1 MIRPGGREDRNPK
14 SKVAPKSDR
23 WQGASSS
30 GKQRYDL
37 VYAVESHARERVVV
51 RALGEKTNLAPN
63 YCSSLSLL
71 PRGRRILEYDVFE
84 EHDAEEHAARV
95 RISVALAS
103 TELSRN

>member
-1 MIRPGGREDRNPK
+1 MIRLGAREDRNPK

-30 GKQRYDL
+30 ERQRYDL
-37 VYAVESHARERVVV
+37 VYAVESHEREWVVV
-51 RALGEKTNLAPN
+51 RAVGRNTNLAPN

-71 PRGRRILEYDVFE
+71 SRRRRILEYDVFE

-95 RISVALAS
+95 QISVALAS